1 MTSIYLDFEK
11 PIAELEKKIEE
22 LKTFNLAFNQ
32 NNIASIDDEINSL
45 EIKKEKVIREV
56 FKNLTNWQIIQLSR
70 HPLRPYTLDYI
81 ELITENF
88 IELHGDR
95 LFMDDRSVIGGFA
108 FIKKNNGNKRSGFQS
123 VLIVGH
129 QKGRTTKEKIYRN
142 FGMPNPEGY
151 RKAQR
156 LFKLAEKYSIPVI
169 TFIDTP
175 GAYPGL
181 GAEERGQSEAI
192 ASTIY
197 TLSNLKIPVISIVIG
212 EGGSGG
218 ALAFGV
224 ANRVFMLE
232 YSIYSVI
239 SPEGCASIL
248 YKDAS
253 KTENAANTLK
263 LTAKDLFNYGIID
276 GIIPE
281 PLGGAHRDK
290 VKISQEIKS
299 IILDAVSELKNLDH
313 ETLRA
318 ERIKKFLVL
327 DKFND

>member
-1 MTSIYLDFEK
+1 MALQYLDFEK
-11 PIAELEKKIEE
+11 PIIELDQKIEE
-22 LKTFNLAFNQ
+22 LKTFNLSGITNV
-32 NNIASIDDEINSL
+32 DDEIKNL
-45 EIKKEKVIREV
+45 ESKRDKLIKDI
-56 FKNLTNWQIIQLSR
+56 FKNIGNWQITQLSR

-95 LFMDDRSVIGGFA
+95 LFMDDKAVVGGFC
-108 FIKKNNGNKRSGFQS
+108 FIKSNNGGYRQR

-129 QKGRTTKEKIYRN
+129 QKGRNTKDKMCRN
-142 FGMPNPEGY
+142 FGMPHPEGY

-156 LFKLAEKYSIPVI
+156 LFRLAEKYSIPII
-169 TFIDTP
+169 TLIDTP

-192 ASTIY
+192 AKTIY
-197 TLSNLKIPVISIVIG
+197 TLLNVKAPVLSIIIG

-224 ANRVFMLE
+224 GNKVLMLE
-232 YSIYSVI
+232 YSVYSVI

-248 YKDAS
+248 YKDVS
-253 KTENAANTLK
+253 KTEEASNSLK
-263 LTAKDLFNYGIID
+263 LTAKDLYGLKVID

-281 PLGGAHRDK
+281 PLGGAHK
-290 VKISQEIKS
+290 NKILASNNIRKA
-299 IILDAVSELKNLDH
+299 IIENLDYLKKYDG
-313 ETLRA
+313 ETLRND
-318 ERIKKFLVL
+318 RIRKFTEY
-327 DKFND
+327 

>member
-1 MTSIYLDFEK
+1 MAVHSLEFER
-11 PIAELEKKIEE
+11 PIIELEQKIEE
-22 LKTFNLAFNQ
+22 LKAFNLGGFANV
-32 NNIASIDDEINSL
+32 ADEIENL
-45 EIKKEKVIREV
+45 EAKKEKLIKDV
-56 FKNLTNWQIIQLSR
+56 FKNINNWQITQLSR

-81 ELITENF
+81 GLITENF

-95 LFMDDRSVIGGFA
+95 LFMDDKAVVGGFC
-108 FIKKNNGNKRSGFQS
+108 FIKGGDGKLDNRQK

-129 QKGRTTKEKIYRN
+129 QKGRNTKDKMCRN

-156 LFKLAEKYSIPVI
+156 LFKLAEKYSIPIV
-169 TFIDTP
+169 TLIDTP

-192 ASTIY
+192 ARTIY
-197 TLSNLKIPVISIVIG
+197 TLLNINVPVLSIVIG

-218 ALAFGV
+218 ALAFGTGNLV
-224 ANRVFMLE
+224 LMME

-248 YKDAS
+248 YKDVS
-253 KTENAANTLK
+253 KTEDAANSLK
-263 LTAKDLFNYGIID
+263 LTAKELNESDIID

-281 PLGGAHRDK
+281 PLGGAHRNAPLAAEALRK
-290 VKISQEIKS
+290 A
-299 IILDAVSELKNLDH
+299 IIKNLKKLKEYSG
-313 ETLRA
+313 ETLRD
-318 ERIKKFLVL
+318 ERIKKFINIA
-327 DKFND
+327 K